1 MSSRDLLKTV
11 ASEFAS
17 EDDAKLDQ
25 FLELAAQRMSATE
38 WGGLYTQGAVYLA
51 AHLLTLQA
59 RAASG
64 STGAGPVVGVKT
76 GDREVRY
83 GASVGVLSRD
93 STYATTSYGLEYL
106 NLRRSLPP
114 VARVV

>member
-17 EDDAKLDQ
+17 ESDEKLDQ

-59 RAASG
+59 RAAAG
-64 STGAGPVVGVKT
+64 SDGSGPVVSKKAGKVET
-76 GDREVRY
+76 RY
-83 GASVGVLSRD
+83 GATVGVLSRD
-93 STYATTSYGLEYL
+93 ATYATTSYGVEYL